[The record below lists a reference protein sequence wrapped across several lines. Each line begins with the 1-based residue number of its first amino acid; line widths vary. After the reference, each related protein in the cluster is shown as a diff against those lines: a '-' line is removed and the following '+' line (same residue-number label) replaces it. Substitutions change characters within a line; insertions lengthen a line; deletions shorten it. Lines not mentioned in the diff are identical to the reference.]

1 MAGDEGGF
9 CGLPY
14 LPLVLDILPV
24 PESSYQSRVE
34 EGIGKS
40 SHFQV
45 VQL

>member
-24 PESSYQSRVE
+24 LKSSYQSRVE
-34 EGIGKS
+34 ERIGKS